1 MRKRRGGDCLVFGPE
16 EESPER
22 HRLQLA
28 AKLRMDPASENSGGE
43 QDLRCDGEWLKVD
56 YTHEISPVGP
66 TENRLCFRQKPYL
79 WPLNRVW

>member
-1 MRKRRGGDCLVFGPE
+1 MVFGPE

-22 HRLQLA
+22 HRFELA
-28 AKLRMDPASENSGGE
+28 AKLQMDGASENGGGE

-66 TENRLCFRQKPYL
+66 TENRVCFRHKNPIYGL
-79 WPLNRVW
+79 